1 MSPNGKRDKSPW
13 MHYTFR
19 MSRFAKLA
27 LVFVVLLPVLGLPAA
42 WFLSGAV
49 LRHSFD
55 AWVQDRRDDGYA
67 LRHAEP
73 ELTGF
78 PFDLDVR
85 IADPSVESPKGWRW
99 RGPELTGGASIWD
112 PLTLALQA
120 PGRHLVD
127 WGPRDQRL
135 SLRLDAASASGTAE
149 LALDGRL
156 HRADAALRQ
165 VAAEGPLPGPVR
177 IERLDLAYRDPA
189 GPNHVAQDQGAGGP
203 NPGDLLVTVLGVD
216 LPPGL
221 ALPLGPRVELFL
233 VEGRVE
239 GPLPAAA
246 SRESL
251 ALWRDAGGQLSIHR
265 LKLRWGPLQ
274 LEAEGQLALD
284 DELRPTGQ
292 LTSNLRGGS
301 DLVDHLAERK
311 MIAENA
317 AGVLKLALI
326 TLSRRAEDGG
336 PPVVEL
342 PVNLKDGRLY
352 LGPVALFRLRPVL

>member
-1 MSPNGKRDKSPW
+1 MPNGKRDKPLSI
-13 MHYTFR
+13 HYIFV
-19 MSRFAKLA
+19 MSRSAKILLA
-27 LVFVVLLPVLGLPAA
+27 FFLLLPVLGLPAA

-49 LRHSFD
+49 LRHSFE

-67 LRHAEP
+67 LRYAEP
-73 ELTGF
+73 ELAGF

-85 IADPSVESPKGWRW
+85 IADPSIESPEGWRW
-99 RGPELTGGASIWD
+99 RGPELTGGATLWN

-135 SLRLDAASASGTAE
+135 TLRLDAASASGTAE

-156 HRADAALRQ
+156 QRADAALRE

-177 IERLDLAYRDPA
+177 IERLDLIYRDPA
-189 GPNHVAQDQGAGGP
+189 GPDQATPDQAAGGP
-203 NPGDLLVTVLGVD
+203 NPGDLLVTILGVD

-311 MIAENA
+311 MIAERA
-317 AGVLKLALI
+317 AGALKLAFFA
-326 TLSRRAEDGG
+326 LSRRAEDGG